1 MNGTEGYPGWPR
13 EFEREVLGHRER
25 LYRRA
30 LSLCRNP
37 VDAEDLV
44 QETFL
49 RAFRFFGQ
57 FTPGTNCRA
66 WLLTILRHTFIGRVT
81 RGAREVVGPGED
93 TVERVLDRR
102 AGLTATPEE
111 EFFHHVIGDRHL
123 ATAIDGLSPSFREV
137 VILADLE
144 ERSYREIAR
153 MRELPIGTVMSR
165 LSRAHGLLRKALRA
179 RREVR
184 RDADD
189 TSGTRSPS
197 PARARD
203 RAWTV

>member
-1 MNGTEGYPGWPR
+1 MAGFEIKVAAELTAMDPEKQGAGWA
-13 EFEREVLGHRER
+13 G
-25 LYRRA
+25 RRTA
-30 LSLCRNP
+30 LAR
-37 VDAEDLV
+37 
-44 QETFL
+44 QIL
-49 RAFRFFGQ
+49 RAF
-57 FTPGTNCRA
+57 
-66 WLLTILRHTFIGRVT
+66 V
-81 RGAREVVGPGED
+81 D
-93 TVERVLDRR
+93 TGGSIPVQEIVAASPEYPVELGSVH
-102 AGLTATPEE
+102 AATTAAS
-111 EFFHHVIGDRHL
+111 R
-123 ATAIDGLSPSFREV
+123 SPSFREV
-137 VILADLE
+137 VILADLA

-189 TSGTRSPS
+189 TSSTRSPS